1 MTRSPA
7 TASAPGAS
15 PATEALRRIL
25 WRLDDYEQP
34 AFTFE
39 EVRHWPKGQ
48 LDRFVELGLVRKGE
62 MADATIYYD
71 CEQHCEIGYDPETMP
86 NGRVVV
92 THRCTHG
99 CGLVVLEPERF
110 RLWDIRFDGL
120 ANWVQA
126 ELGLRGDATPVI
138 PGRVSFL
145 GPACVAGRPRELFIA
160 RGLRWPD
167 APAVVQQATR
177 LTGSGAP
184 VVLVP
189 AESGPPGFWPNE
201 VPDAISIAELLTDGP
216 SGPYLDL
223 ERFAV
228 AARIPSP
235 RAKRDVYVADVPV
248 LTQIEADLLEAL
260 AQSPHETMLQVDLA
274 AAAGYSKSA
283 TRDGL
288 NRLRELKL
296 VAKPPGKQRK
306 GDAITAEGRA
316 FLGRRGAA
324 ATGKRA

>member
-7 TASAPGAS
+7 SASAPGAS

-39 EVRHWPKGQ
+39 EVRRWPAGQ
-48 LDRFVELGLVRKGE
+48 LDRFVELGLVRDGGL
-62 MADATIYYD
+62 ADATIYYD
-71 CEQHCEIGYDPETMP
+71 CEQHCEIGYDPQTLP

-92 THRCTHG
+92 THRCMHG

-110 RLWDIRFDGL
+110 RLWNIRFDGL
-120 ANWVQA
+120 ANWTQA
-126 ELGLRGDATPVI
+126 ELGVRGELTPVV
-138 PGRVSFL
+138 PGRVSLL
-145 GPACVAGRPRELFIA
+145 GPACVAGRPCELFIA

-167 APAVVQQATR
+167 APAVLQQATR
-177 LTGSGAP
+177 LTRSGVP

-189 AESGPPGFWPNE
+189 AELGGSELWPSGTP
-201 VPDAISIAELLTDGP
+201 ATTSIAELL
-216 SGPYLDL
+216 SEGPYGPRLDL

-228 AARIPSP
+228 AARIPP
-235 RAKRDVYVADVPV
+235 PGANRDVGVADVPV

-274 AAAGYSKSA
+274 AAAGYSKSS
-283 TRDGL
+283 TREGL
-288 NRLRELKL
+288 TRLRELKF

-316 FLGRRGAA
+316 FLERRSAA
-324 ATGKRA
+324 VTGNKA